1 MGKLTN
7 LNPPVALTTSDMPSA
22 MATDAELAAAFN
34 AHLEATDP
42 HGQYLLPSEAD
53 AKYWQKNTAFF
64 TSVSFPPASVTG
76 NSIALS
82 WNSVQPGQG
91 IAEFC
96 NFAGLGGGDAFN
108 FFRMQGNATSPPSI
122 SNRVGRIDV
131 VGAYVQVSDRRLKS
145 HFSPAPGLEA
155 VMALK
160 PLKYTHWA
168 CSGFDE
174 KKQSLTAGKFF
185 ALKIGFLAQ
194 DVQEVIPEAVPIP
207 VSKEEPLGIDYNCLL
222 ACAIAAIQELQEQIN
237 KLRSQLNTKA

>member
-1 MGKLTN
+1 M
-7 LNPPVALTTSDMPSA
+7 PVIKKYRTITDSDIPSTIARDTETT
-22 MATDAELAAAFN
+22 AAIA
-34 AHLEATDP
+34 AHLGSTNP
-42 HGQYLLPSEAD
+42 HPQYYSLS
-53 AKYWQKNTAFF
+53 NAFF
-64 TSVSFPPASVTG
+64 TAVAFPLASAAG

-108 FFRMQGNATSPPSI
+108 FFRMSGNSTSPPSI

-174 KKQSLTAGKFF
+174 KKQSLTAGKFL